1 MRKYVV
7 SNKNMVTKLKCID
20 CAHWKQTGEEPYQG
34 DCMMYSVSCATAVM
48 NKTTLPWFLKKEDA
62 KVIREPIGSD
72 VRKVKKNE
80 IFMNDEE
87 YVKAQKSRQEYVQYP
102 DMRQLTDASKKL
114 LRRGR
119 KK

>member
-1 MRKYVV
+1 
-7 SNKNMVTKLKCID
+7 MVTKLKCVD
-20 CAHWKQTGEEPYQG
+20 CVHWKQTGEEPYQG
-34 DCMMYSVSCATAVM
+34 NCWMYSGICATAVM

-62 KVIREPIGSD
+62 KIIREPIGDD

-87 YVKAQKSRQEYVQYP
+87 YVKAQRNRQSQPVLYP
-102 DMRQLTDASKKL
+102 DMRQLTDESKKL
-114 LRRGR
+114 VRGGR